1 MNVINLEDY
10 KETKELKRSEELY
23 GRYLKTLGNTQLE
36 FEVNALLE
44 EFSGESCGRD
54 SFSKGRLILNEISSR
69 ATQTV
74 RTKIEH
80 FSKDTL
86 KLL

>member
-10 KETKELKRSEELY
+10 KGSKELKRSEELY

-36 FEVNALLE
+36 YEINALLE
-44 EFSGESCGRD
+44 EFSGETYGKD
-54 SFSKGRLILNEISSR
+54 SFAKGRLILNEISSR
-69 ATQTV
+69 ASQSV
-74 RTKIEH
+74 RSKIEH

-86 KLL
+86 KLI